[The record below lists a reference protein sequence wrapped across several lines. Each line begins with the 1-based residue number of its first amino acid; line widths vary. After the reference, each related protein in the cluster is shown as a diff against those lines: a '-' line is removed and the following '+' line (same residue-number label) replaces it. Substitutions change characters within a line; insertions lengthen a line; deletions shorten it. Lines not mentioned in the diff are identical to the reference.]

1 MGLAESPGRAAGGAA
16 PVIVVGGWMVH
27 RPAADEPAA
36 LVCDPSRAAAEL
48 GWKPR
53 RTDLDDIVAYR
64 PTRCRK
70 QQRC

>member
-1 MGLAESPGRAAGGAA
+1 
-16 PVIVVGGWMVH
+16 VVH

-53 RTDLDDIVAYR
+53 RTDLDDIVRDAWAATHR
-64 PTRCRK
+64 S
-70 QQRC
+70 